1 MPAPRRDAVSGSNLE
16 RVLRAGHFAVCGE
29 LGPPQGAGPHDVIRK
44 CGYFKGV
51 VDAVNI
57 TDNQAAIVRMSSVAG
72 SVLALREGLEPVL
85 QMTCRDR
92 NRLAQQSDV
101 LGAATLGVR
110 NILCLTGDHA
120 RLGNHP
126 EAKPVHDIDATNLIA
141 AMKGL
146 RQGRFMTGDEAK
158 PPPRLFIGGAANP
171 FGEPFEFRV
180 LNAAKKIAAGADFF
194 QTQPVFDLPRFRE
207 WMRAVCERGLHE
219 RAFSS
224 PSDAAQRT
232 TLEYIGDNVA
242 GIGLRTSIRL
252 WTQTDKEEAM
262 AEGTRCHVIHE
273 VRQIPAS
280 RAYVMPVMWESVTRK
295 VVEGAGLLPP
305 VLSEADQPEHILPT
319 PADQPDRT
327 GYRQEHGQADRV
339 HCRVHEHPRLYGA
352 A

>member
-146 RQGRFMTGDEAK
+146 RQGRFMNGDEAK

-219 RAFSS
+219 KAYILAGVMPVRSTRA
-224 PSDAAQRT
+224 
-232 TLEYIGDNVA
+232 LEHMRDNVA
-242 GIGLRTSIRL
+242 GMRIADEYIRRMAAK
-252 WTQTDKEEAM
+252 TDREEAM
-262 AEGTRCHVIHE
+262 AEGVAMAIEIIHE
-273 VRQIPAS
+273 VRQIPGVAG
-280 RAYVMPVMWESVTRK
+280 VHIMPVMWESVTRK
-295 VVEGAGLLPP
+295 VVEGAGLLPRP
-305 VLSEADQPEHILPT
+305 VLPEADEPEHILPI
-319 PADQPDRT
+319 A
-327 GYRQEHGQADRV
+327 
-339 HCRVHEHPRLYGA
+339 C
-352 A
+352 